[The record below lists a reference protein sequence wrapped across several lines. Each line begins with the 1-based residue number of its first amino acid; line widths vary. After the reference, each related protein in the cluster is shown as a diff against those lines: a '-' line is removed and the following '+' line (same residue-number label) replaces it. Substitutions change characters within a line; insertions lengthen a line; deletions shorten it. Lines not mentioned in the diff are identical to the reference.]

1 MGAGIAGLA
10 AVQRLKEL
18 NEKSLI
24 LEKKNSYGGLCDNFE
39 IDGFRFDRF
48 IHLSFA
54 TEDLVGKFFDQ
65 VEHHKHI
72 PNPCNYYHGLWI
84 KHPAQNNLF
93 PLGDKEKNL
102 ILADMKNRPVVD
114 QDSITNYEQ
123 WLRVRFGNY
132 FAENF
137 PMIYTKK
144 YWGVNA
150 KELETKWVGNR
161 IYQPTI
167 EEVVEGMKTADTPI
181 TYYAKEM
188 RYPKAGGFKSFLK
201 PFLNEENIRYDQSV
215 LKIDPVNKI
224 VTTQNNEYKYDNLYS
239 SIPLTEYA
247 SLLNIDNKDVI
258 KAINNLHH
266 TSGYIVSL
274 GMEGDLIKKI
284 YGIISMM
291 KISCQQEF
299 IHQVKNRQTT
309 VLKNTVHCR
318 REYIIKMIMYQTLI
332 KISY

>member
-1 MGAGIAGLA
+1 M
-10 AVQRLKEL
+10 
-18 NEKSLI
+18 N
-24 LEKKNSYGGLCDNFE
+24 D
-39 IDGFRFDRF
+39 D
-48 IHLSFA
+48 
-54 TEDLVGKFFDQ
+54 
-65 VEHHKHI
+65 
-72 PNPCNYYHGLWI
+72 
-84 KHPAQNNLF
+84 
-93 PLGDKEKNL
+93 EKNK
-102 ILADMKNRPVVD
+102 ILSDMESRASVD

-123 WLRVRFGNY
+123 WLRIQFDNY